1 MKIFLDTANID
12 EIRKACSW
20 GIIDGITTNPSLIS
34 KENKDFKETVLE
46 ICGICKGPISAEVL
60 SLDAEKIIEEARRIS
75 KWSDNIVI
83 KVPLI
88 RDGIKAVSVL
98 SKEGIKT
105 NATLVFS
112 TNQAILA
119 CKAGATYLS
128 PFVGRVD
135 DIGWNGME
143 LIKEIMT
150 VINNYGYKS
159 QVISASIRH
168 PMHVTESAKAG
179 AHAATIPYKVL
190 EQMFKHPLTDIGVQ
204 RFIEDWKK
212 VPAPIS

>member
-34 KENKDFKETVLE
+34 KENKDFRETVLE
-46 ICGICKGPISAEVL
+46 ICDICKGPISAEVL
-60 SLDAEKIIEEARRIS
+60 SLDVDEIIKEARQIS

-88 RDGIKAVSVL
+88 QDGIKAISVL

-179 AHAATIPYKVL
+179 AHVATIPYKVL

-204 RFIEDWKK
+204 KFIEDWKK
-212 VPAPIS
+212 VPVKT

>member
-46 ICGICKGPISAEVL
+46 ICDICKGPISAEVL
-60 SLDAEKIIEEARRIS
+60 SLNADEIIKEARQIS

-88 RDGIKAVSVL
+88 QDGIKAVSIL

-119 CKAGATYLS
+119 CKAGATYIS

-135 DIGWNGME
+135 DIGWDGIG

-179 AHAATIPYKVL
+179 CHVATIPYKVL

-204 RFIEDWKK
+204 RFLEDWKK
-212 VPAPIS
+212 VPVKI

>member
-60 SLDAEKIIEEARRIS
+60 SLDADEIVKEARQIS
-75 KWSDNIVI
+75 KWSENIVI

-88 RDGIKAVSVL
+88 QDGIKAISIL

-105 NATLVFS
+105 NATLAFS

-135 DIGWNGME
+135 DIGWNGIE

-179 AHAATIPYKVL
+179 AHVATIPYKVL

-204 RFIEDWKK
+204 KFLEDWKK
-212 VPAPIS
+212 VPIKT

>member
-12 EIRKACSW
+12 EVRKACSW
-20 GIIDGITTNPSLIS
+20 GIIDGVTTNPSLIS

-46 ICGICKGPISAEVL
+46 ICDICKGPISAEVL
-60 SLDAEKIIEEARRIS
+60 SLNAEGIVKEARQIS

-88 RDGIKAVSVL
+88 QDGIKAVSIL

-168 PMHVTESAKAG
+168 PLHVTESAKAG
-179 AHAATIPYKVL
+179 CHVATIPFKVL

-204 RFIEDWKK
+204 RFLEDWKK
-212 VPAPIS
+212 VPVKI

>member
-46 ICGICKGPISAEVL
+46 ICDICKGPISAEVL
-60 SLDAEKIIEEARRIS
+60 SLNAEEIVKEARQIS

-88 RDGIKAVSVL
+88 QDGIKAVSIL

-150 VINNYGYKS
+150 VIDNYGYKS

-179 AHAATIPYKVL
+179 CHVATIPFKVL

-204 RFIEDWKK
+204 RFLEDWKK
-212 VPAPIS
+212 VPVHR